1 MVPCGIQAEV
11 SFPGFLVVTLSSSSS
26 RPPPFIFFS
35 LCPSAFNGAALTA
48 AKPASSSMK
57 MSFETEIGAQA
68 PIGYWDPLGL
78 LTREPTQVR
87 RPSE

>member
-1 MVPCGIQAEV
+1 M
-11 SFPGFLVVTLSSSSS
+11 
-26 RPPPFIFFS
+26 R
-35 LCPSAFNGAALTA
+35 SAFNGAALTA

-78 LTREPTQVR
+78 LTKDPSQVR
-87 RPSE
+87 ACLPVPYSSLELVLFN